1 MEVVNVK
8 DFVGGV
14 VEAKRQGVVYI
25 GRPSPLGNPCS
36 SPGYPCPVCNRVHFG
51 PKMVQLTPDRSIPC
65 YRKWLWHLIQNRN
78 PDIISALRVLK
89 PGDLLGCW
97 CSPKAC
103 HGDVIIKAWEWCRA
117 QGVFS

>member
-14 VEAKRQGVVYI
+14 VEARRQGVVYC

-36 SPGYPCPVCNRVHFG
+36 EPMAPCPTCGLVHFG
-51 PKMVQLTPDRSIPC
+51 PKMVQLTECRSIEC
-65 YRKWLWHLIQNRN
+65 YRKWLWQRIKGRD
-78 PDIISALRVLK
+78 PAIMRALRALK
-89 PGDLLGCW
+89 PDDLLGCW
-97 CSPKAC
+97 CAPKAC
-103 HGDVIIKAWEWCRA
+103 HCDVIIKAWEWCRA